1 MLKSLLPLR
10 FAHYIRKLK
19 SARTKPTKVALF
31 RAVTGGDRQAY
42 RLLENLLRNFHIA
55 SCAQLGR
62 RSIKNIHT
70 YGSGF
75 NFYLYKKICPT
86 NYNLPQ
92 TIQKL
97 YNTFQKNFITQFS
110 RTFKRDIWIYTW
122 RNTYIIFK
130 FLYQ

>member
-1 MLKSLLPLR
+1 MKYRVARGSM
-10 FAHYIRKLK
+10 YIFL
-19 SARTKPTKVALF
+19 

-42 RLLENLLRNFHIA
+42 RLLENSLMNFHIA

-86 NYNLPQ
+86 NYNL
-92 TIQKL
+92 L
-97 YNTFQKNFITQFS
+97 YNRKVTLSYCIKSASHQALHRNFPDENFAREQ
-110 RTFKRDIWIYTW
+110 IYGKLCLLELVI
-122 RNTYIIFK
+122 NLNYIALK
-130 FLYQ
+130 